1 MNAAREARLPRV
13 QDTAGM
19 LMLTDAH
26 ARAHN
31 CRPIAAAFRPFA

>member
-1 MNAAREARLPRV
+1 MPAREARV
-13 QDTAGM
+13 QDTAGV

-31 CRPIAAAFRPFA
+31 CRPIAAVFRPFA